1 MAAKALVTTV
11 YQVNKLLRLTVRAPS
26 SHLVELL
33 PGEGTL
39 NTPRPYCPLLLNCV
53 L

>member
-1 MAAKALVTTV
+1 MRR
-11 YQVNKLLRLTVRAPS
+11 VNSSEVSEFNTGFTVRAPS

-39 NTPRPYCPLLLNCV
+39 NAP
-53 L
+53 